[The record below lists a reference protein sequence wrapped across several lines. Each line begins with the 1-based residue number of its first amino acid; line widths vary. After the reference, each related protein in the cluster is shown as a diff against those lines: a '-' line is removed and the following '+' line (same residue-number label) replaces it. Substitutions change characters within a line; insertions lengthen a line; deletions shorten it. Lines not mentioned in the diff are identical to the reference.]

1 MKLLICIVQ
10 DSDAAPLMES
20 LVELNN
26 RVTKLSSTGGF
37 LKSGNTTL
45 FLGVEDQDV
54 EQALQVIRRNCSRRS
69 TIAPMMSPQLDPGV
83 YSSIP
88 VEIEVGGATVF
99 QLDIDRLYRL

>member
-10 DSDAAPLMES
+10 DSDAVPLMED
-20 LVELNN
+20 LVENQF
-26 RVTKLSSTGGF
+26 RVTRLSSTGGF

-45 FLGVEDQDV
+45 FLGVEEEEVQ
-54 EQALQVIRRNCSRRS
+54 EALGIIRRNCSRRKA
-69 TIAPMMSPQLDPGV
+69 IAPVMSPQLDPSV

-99 QLDIDRLYRL
+99 QIDIDAMFRI